1 MTVVTNLTTYYH
13 SDYRNHS
20 LIMFS
25 LNMVDYLM
33 FYSLLST
40 LIFALNR

>member
-1 MTVVTNLTTYYH
+1 MTVVTNVTTYYH
-13 SDYRNHS
+13 SDSKKHF

-25 LNMVDYLM
+25 LNIVDYLM
-33 FYSLLST
+33 FNSLLST